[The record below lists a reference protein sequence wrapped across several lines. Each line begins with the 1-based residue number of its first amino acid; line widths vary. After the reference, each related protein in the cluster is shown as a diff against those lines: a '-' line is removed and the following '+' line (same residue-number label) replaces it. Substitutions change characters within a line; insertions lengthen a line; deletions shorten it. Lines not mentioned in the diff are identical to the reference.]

1 MRFKRI
7 YIEISN
13 ICNLNCPFCVKSTRP
28 PRSMNE
34 EEFRRVIREISPYTD
49 YVYFHV
55 KGEPLLHPRLERF
68 LDICEEN
75 DLQVNLTTN
84 GTLLTKNA
92 DMLLRKNALRQVNF
106 SLHSFPFHNGANGFE
121 REFYNEVDLDGVET
135 YVSNVLRF
143 AQRFARERKKY
154 AVLRLWTL
162 DPNREADLAAHRIME
177 LIEQEYPDS
186 APLEEKMLHH
196 RSLTLEKGVFLS
208 WEEEFT
214 WPSLKSPYVS
224 DSGICYGTRS
234 MVGILC
240 DGTVVPCCLDANGE
254 APLGNIFSE
263 SFEKIVEDDYFKR
276 VSGNFDNRHVTLPLC
291 RHCTYRLRFDR
302 MLERN
307 IVDQAESSDLETSA
321 PADLS

>member
-7 YIEISN
+7 YVEISN

-28 PRSMNE
+28 PRTMKE
-34 EEFRRVIREISPYTD
+34 EEFRHIVREISPYTG
-49 YVYFHV
+49 YIYLHV
-55 KGEPLLHPRLERF
+55 KGEPLLHPQLERF

-92 DMLLRKNALRQVNF
+92 EMLLRKNALRQVNF
-106 SLHSFPFHNGANGFE
+106 SLHSFPFHNGANGLE
-121 REFYNEVDLDGVET
+121 REFYNEVDLDGMET
-135 YVSNVLRF
+135 YVQNILRF
-143 AQRFARERKKY
+143 CQRFARERKKY
-154 AVLRLWTL
+154 SVLRLWTL
-162 DPNREADLAAHRIME
+162 DPNREADPAACEIMK
-177 LIEQEYPDS
+177 LIEKEYPEA
-186 APLEEKMLHH
+186 APLEEKMRSH

-208 WEEEFT
+208 WEEEFV

-234 MVGILC
+234 MLAILC

-263 SFEKIVEDDYFKR
+263 SFSSIIEDDYFQR
-276 VSGNFDNRHVTLPLC
+276 VSNNFNNRHVTLPLC
-291 RHCTYRLRFDR
+291 RHCTYRLRFDK
-302 MLERN
+302 LPPVSQTE
-307 IVDQAESSDLETSA
+307 E
-321 PADLS
+321 PADTSEILS